1 MPAHGSQ
8 LCMRHKFSTA
18 WGGPGTI
25 MGLNMHATIALP
37 ALPGEASE
45 SALSQHQGVVGWVEN
60 VRCGMSSVRSR
71 RADAPAMSNAA
82 VSGRSGIAVWVSG
95 EVGNGPALGAKRWRT
110 A

>member
-37 ALPGEASE
+37 ALLGEASE

-60 VRCGMSSVRSR
+60 VRCGMSSSLSACRCACDVKRSCEWQEWLR
-71 RADAPAMSNAA
+71 C
-82 VSGRSGIAVWVSG
+82 
-95 EVGNGPALGAKRWRT
+95 LG
-110 A
+110 